1 MKKLWMDLQLFADA
15 GTLVNATGNYVNAYT
30 GETTSFVPG
39 TSDLSTLDKTYYDT
53 TVLDNARDQL
63 IYTQLGKH
71 QSLPA
76 NHGRTVEFRRWQT
89 LGVVHQLTEGV
100 IPTGRKPGVRNA
112 EKKVFR
118 RKMKSGKAG

>member
-1 MKKLWMDLQLFADA
+1 MKKIWMDLQLFADA

-30 GETTSFVPG
+30 GSTESFTPG

-76 NHGRTVEFRRWQT
+76 NLQPGRTW
-89 LGVVHQLTEGV
+89 
-100 IPTGRKPGVRNA
+100 A
-112 EKKVFR
+112 
-118 RKMKSGKAG
+118 